1 MDVRNGWLAV
11 FPLIWSLDEGWLPAK
26 VAAPITDGPM
36 KRLIKNKMSFW
47 LGCLVV
53 PLGAYL
59 CVADLSV
66 RSATTLMEGIALILV
81 GTIPPPRF

>member
-1 MDVRNGWLAV
+1 
-11 FPLIWSLDEGWLPAK
+11 
-26 VAAPITDGPM
+26 M

-66 RSATTLMEGIALILV
+66 RSATTLMVGIALILV

>member
-1 MDVRNGWLAV
+1 
-11 FPLIWSLDEGWLPAK
+11 
-26 VAAPITDGPM
+26 M

-47 LGCLVV
+47 LGCLSA
-53 PLGAYL
+53 PLGVYL

-66 RSATTLMEGIALILV
+66 RSATTLMMGIALILA